1 MKDTPKRFMLKPPD
15 WAMAALAAEIV
26 KHPKTNWREVA
37 TNIFVEGCKALG
49 YPEPEEPRQ

>member
-15 WAMAALAAEIV
+15 WALAALAAEIV

-49 YPEPEEPRQ
+49 YSPQEPGQ